1 MIDVFPFRNVQI
13 THKVMAAA
21 QGHLGGPQ
29 PGLVGEGVE
38 PRGSQPPP
46 PLPQRRARHSEFT
59 RLHNSAIVKEPQQQ
73 ILL

>member
-13 THKVMAAA
+13 THKVMAV

-38 PRGSQPPP
+38 PWGSQPPP
-46 PLPQRRARHSEFT
+46 PLPQRRAWHSELT
-59 RLHNSAIVKEPQQQ
+59 SCIIQ
-73 ILL
+73 